1 METNIKTFKEKNE
14 VNLLELEK
22 YLKEKRKLPGKDFPK
37 LRSFCYR
44 CMKISPD
51 IITSLVEKYNIS
63 PQRIT
68 PTPQEYWD
76 RFENFIKINK
86 RLPSSVTKNEEE
98 LWAYDFYHVRSSSTK
113 WRARID
119 EILNKYG
126 LQRRDFKRLG
136 YEKQIT
142 RLKEFL
148 DKYNRYPSTYLPG
161 TKEIDREGCAILSFI
176 RGVNKSGDK
185 RKIEELEKVLS
196 PYPHN
201 SKAPFIKKLR
211 LFEDFIKTNKRMPS
225 KTSKDPEEKL
235 LGYFWRNRE
244 RNLHPEMLEAV
255 VEKYGVRETK
265 MIQKTPGT
273 SFDKSLLKFEQFISK
288 TRRMPR
294 YGVDGEDELIKVYYY
309 AQNKTG
315 ENGVEY
321 RNRIRKLLD
330 KYSIEVI
337 NLFDK
342 RFEDNLNNL
351 EKFLIENKRRPQFC
365 EDKTENSL
373 KCFIQNILYAK
384 HKTNY
389 EEKRARIRNLFLK
402 YIPNEPAERQKG
414 TPFKERLLILQKF
427 CRKNNRLPDPNIP
440 EEVGLYNFIHLSRNR
455 RNLEICK
462 LIEEYKRKPVSIEIQ
477 NFYNQYGRFPKE
489 SSLIEEEKV
498 LGEKLVRDPDKA
510 LNGVKVTLAPIVY
523 QDFEQFTMAQQC
535 EVLSI
540 LGLPQ
545 NFIYEACE
553 GGKKKTTIETLKKVF
568 KNHGAELV
576 GPKDQKESK
585 SITEIGRIKRFS
597 VVMAEYKADPHS
609 PYLINES
616 LNGLWDTIITES
628 KHNNMSTYNELIS
641 DTEQTEFF
649 NIIKNKLIEE
659 YKKATEYV
667 PSKEYSEKYDPD
679 LMQRLCIIRLREKKY
694 YANWSKTGTGKTLQ
708 SLLSSL
714 DIDSKITLYILP
726 NSTVS
731 DKAGTKKKEGAIKEF
746 IPDSNVIIYNGK
758 TSLKSIIPGKRN
770 YILVNYD
777 KLSRSRFLN
786 GLEDLARERKI
797 DFICVDEVQ
806 MAKSRGDRAASNRNK
821 ALLALRRLAE
831 DYNPN
836 LYVLGLTATPV
847 INNLYEI
854 KTLCEIVTGKS
865 LGDDNLFNGNSISF
879 AAAQTAHKYLVNYGF
894 RYNYDYSKEIT
905 ENEII
910 LPIRGGKDLYNR
922 INEIN
927 KKFKDLGKSRRGM
940 AGIKELEDS
949 QIILK
954 LEACKH
960 LIKPGVVIYTQYV
973 GGEKE
978 NNTIT
983 IINRWLRQNGLE
995 SVLYTGQM
1003 NDLTED
1009 EETGEQIKIRD
1020 EELQRFIGDPE
1031 KGIIGTNKTKVLIAS
1046 SVLRTGVDGLQKVS
1060 NKIIMLSLPWT
1071 YADYE
1076 QLKGRFIRRN
1086 SNFNEVNIYIP
1097 IVSLKL
1103 TTGEWSWDKSKL
1115 EILQYKKDLSDLI
1128 IYGNY
1133 CDSNIL
1139 RIAQTETERSLIEK
1153 ALSQIDAP
1161 LEIYSEEIHPDI
1173 DYHEV
1178 KRRLGNPKPYR
1189 RPKGSCIIHIHK
1201 RYDTMDTVEIES
1213 DMAAPERRGSMTD
1226 YWIDQDSIVRKSGYV
1241 DPNTETSYLIQ
1252 DIYGGLDK
1260 KVADLGCG
1268 PHDPLR
1274 KLVTNCE
1281 EFFSCTFEPEEV
1293 TLPLDVVRCDST
1305 RLNMVENKYF
1315 DIVNHTNSHWGTN
1328 LNDYVLEDY
1337 RILKDD
1343 GVLIITSVCPPRRN
1357 KYKIIANAYLESG
1370 LWEYL
1375 VEPIR
1380 FGGKSGMTRGIF
1392 KKKGI

>member
-1 METNIKTFKEKNE
+1 METNMKTFKEKTFE
-14 VNLLELEK
+14 EK
-22 YLKEKRKLPGKDFPK
+22 F
-37 LRSFCYR
+37 
-44 CMKISPD
+44 
-51 IITSLVEKYNIS
+51 
-63 PQRIT
+63 
-68 PTPQEYWD
+68 
-76 RFENFIKINK
+76 
-86 RLPSSVTKNEEE
+86 
-98 LWAYDFYHVRSSSTK
+98 
-113 WRARID
+113 
-119 EILNKYG
+119 
-126 LQRRDFKRLG
+126 
-136 YEKQIT
+136 
-142 RLKEFL
+142 
-148 DKYNRYPSTYLPG
+148 
-161 TKEIDREGCAILSFI
+161 
-176 RGVNKSGDK
+176 
-185 RKIEELEKVLS
+185 EELEKFCEKNDRLPRASVESEKQYLNFLRWGIKNNIVGFKELNDKYKKKPINFS
-196 PYPHN
+196 YSEVESWYTKYGKNPVYKKN
-201 SKAPFIKKLR
+201 GDKYENDLFMFIKVKVAQGEQEYIALFKTHKRSPGPGEFKYSYEYIKSWCESHGR
-211 LFEDFIKTNKRMPS
+211 LPTQTTQEEKSLSKVISYRIARDIDKEKYLELKKKYSRRVTSFEDLINFCEREGRMPSGGGNRKRTKEEYRLYNFLHKHGKSEEVIKLKEKYGKVFNHVTTKDYIDFCEREGRMPARGNGRPTTGYECSLQSWYSRHKNDPEIIEAVKKTRNRKYYSIEYLVNFCEKEKRMPRVGD
-225 KTSKDPEEKL
+225 KGLYDFAL
-235 LGYFWRNRE
+235 RNRE
-244 RNLHPEMLEAV
+244 NEV
-255 VEKYGVRETK
+255 VKGLFEKYSQSMRYSTIEKLRNWCETNGRLPRGGK
-265 MIQKTPGT
+265 SSSVEESNLQSFMSRNKTNHEIIELIEKYDPNKEFQKTYSTIEELCDWCKKEGRLPKDNKAADRT
-273 SFDKSLLKFEQFISK
+273 ERRLSQFLLRLRHKSEPRAMELVRLYSDKS
-288 TRRMPR
+288 
-294 YGVDGEDELIKVYYY
+294 
-309 AQNKTG
+309 
-315 ENGVEY
+315 
-321 RNRIRKLLD
+321 
-330 KYSIEVI
+330 I
-337 NLFDK
+337 NQK
-342 RFEDNLNNL
+342 
-351 EKFLIENKRRPQFC
+351 
-365 EDKTENSL
+365 
-373 KCFIQNILYAK
+373 IQ
-384 HKTNY
+384 
-389 EEKRARIRNLFLK
+389 E
-402 YIPNEPAERQKG
+402 
-414 TPFKERLLILQKF
+414 
-427 CRKNNRLPDPNIP
+427 
-440 EEVGLYNFIHLSRNR
+440 
-455 RNLEICK
+455 
-462 LIEEYKRKPVSIEIQ
+462 
-477 NFYNQYGRFPKE
+477 FYNLYGRFPRE
-489 SSLIEEEKV
+489 SSLIEEERV
-498 LGEKLVRDPDKA
+498 LGEKLVKDPDKA

-523 QDFEQFTMAQQC
+523 RDFEQFTMAQQC
-535 EVLSI
+535 EILSI

-545 NFIYEACE
+545 QFIDETCK
-553 GGKKKTTIETLKKVF
+553 GRKKKATTKTLKEVF

-576 GPKDQKESK
+576 ESKDQKEQTSK

-628 KHNNMSTYNELIS
+628 KYGSTSTYNELVS

-649 NIIKNKLIEE
+649 NIIKNQLVEE
-659 YKKATEYV
+659 YKKATEYI
-667 PSKEYSEKYDPD
+667 PSREYSGKYNPD

-714 DIDSKITLYILP
+714 DINSKITLYILP

-731 DKAGTKKKEGAIKEF
+731 DKAGTKKKDGAIKEF
-746 IPDSNVIIYNGK
+746 IPNSNVIIYNGS

-777 KLSRSRFLN
+777 KLSRVRFLRP
-786 GLEDLARERKI
+786 LEDLAKEGKI

-806 MAKSRGDRAASNRNK
+806 MAKSRGDKAASNRNK

-847 INNLYEI
+847 INNLYEV
-854 KTLCEIVTGKS
+854 KTLCEIITGKS
-865 LGDDNLFNGNSISF
+865 LGDDGLFSGNTISF
-879 AAAQTAHKYLVNYGF
+879 AAAQTAHKYIVNYGF
-894 RYNYDYSKEIT
+894 RYNYDYSKEIAEKET
-905 ENEII
+905 II
-910 LPIRGGKDLYNR
+910 PIRGGKDLYSR

-927 KKFKDLGKSRRGM
+927 DKFKDPGKSRRGM

-1031 KGIIGTNKTKVLIAS
+1031 KGIIGSNKTKVLIAS

-1060 NKIIMLSLPWT
+1060 NTVIMLSLPWT

-1086 SNFNEVNIYIP
+1086 SSFNEVNIYIP
-1097 IVSLKL
+1097 TVSLKL
-1103 TTGEWSWDKSKL
+1103 TTGEWSWDKSKW

-1173 DYHEV
+1173 DYQEV
-1178 KRRLGNPKPYR
+1178 KGRLGNPRPYR

-1201 RYDTMDTVEIES
+1201 RYDTMDTVEIEG

-1252 DIYGGLDK
+1252 DVYGGLDK

-1305 RLNMVENKYF
+1305 RLNMVEDKYF
-1315 DIVNHTNSHWGTN
+1315 DVVNHTNSHWGTN

-1392 KKKGI
+1392 RKKGI